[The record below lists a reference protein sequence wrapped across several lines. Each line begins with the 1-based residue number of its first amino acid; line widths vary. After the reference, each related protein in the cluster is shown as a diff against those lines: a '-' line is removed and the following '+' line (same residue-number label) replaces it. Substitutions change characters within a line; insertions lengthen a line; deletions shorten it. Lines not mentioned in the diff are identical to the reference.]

1 MDRIHEA
8 IRALEDHYRE
18 YGQGRGLEYTYG
30 YMDALAV
37 LRGVATATVQFIGHP
52 SQYTGTASTAND
64 SIRQSDVI

>member
-1 MDRIHEA
+1 MA

-37 LRGVATATVQFIGHP
+37 LRECATATVRVKGHP
-52 SQYTGTASTAND
+52 SAYTEGASTAND
-64 SIRQSDVI
+64 NLRVSDAV